1 MPKKKT
7 NNSKPEVA
15 FFEIEPWEQEYIKNN
30 LKGFNLRFFEG
41 EVDKKD
47 LKQLKKLAVL
57 SPFIYSKVDKDILCC
72 LPELKLVTTRSTGFD
87 HIDLKETDKNK
98 IKVTNV
104 PFYGENTVAEHAFA
118 LILSLSRNIHLSH
131 ERTMRGDFRLD
142 GLQGFDLQGKTIG
155 IIGGGHIG
163 QHVVRIARGFGMEV
177 LVSDPNQD
185 PRLAK
190 KLGFKYATLDSLLK
204 KSQVI
209 SLHAPYNKHT
219 HHLINCKNIKLIQAG
234 AILVN
239 TARGGLIDTT
249 ALVEALH
256 DGRLSGVG
264 LDVLEAEKYV
274 FKEER
279 ELVTPKFSVKP
290 KQDKEWLKTIVEQ
303 HVLINSSQVVV
314 TPHNAF
320 NSKEA
325 LQRILDTTIE
335 NIVKWHNKQKLTNQV
350 IIRKK

>member
-1 MPKKKT
+1 MSKQKNK
-7 NNSKPEVA
+7 SVKPEVA
-15 FFEIEPWEQEYIKNN
+15 FFEIEPWEQEYIRKN

-41 EVDKKD
+41 IIEKKD
-47 LKQLKKLAVL
+47 LKDLKKIDVL
-57 SPFIYSKVDKDILCC
+57 SPFIYSKVDKEILSC

-87 HIDLKETDKNK
+87 HIALKETEKKN
-98 IKVTNV
+98 IKVCNV

-131 ERTMRGDFRLD
+131 ERTMRGDFRLE
-142 GLQGFDLQGKTIG
+142 GLQGFDLKDKTIG

-163 QHVVRIARGFGMEV
+163 QHVVSIARGFGMNV
-177 LVSDPNQD
+177 LVSDPNRD
-185 PRLAK
+185 PKLAK
-190 KLGFKYATLDSLLK
+190 RLGFKYATLENLLK

-219 HHLINCKNIKLIQAG
+219 HHLINCKNIKLIQPG

-279 ELVTPKFSVKP
+279 ELVTPQFTGKP
-290 KQDKEWLKTIVEQ
+290 RQDKEWLKTIVEQ
-303 HVLINSSQVVV
+303 HVLISSSQVVV

-320 NSKEA
+320 NSREA

-335 NIVKWHNKQKLTNQV
+335 NIVKWHNKKKLNNQV
-350 IIRKK
+350 IIKK

>member
-1 MPKKKT
+1 MTKKKL
-7 NNSKPEVA
+7 NNTKPEVA
-15 FFEIEPWEQEYIKNN
+15 FFEIEPWEQEYIKKG
-30 LKGFNLRFFEG
+30 LKGFKLRFFENIIG
-41 EVDKKD
+41 KKD
-47 LKQLKKLAVL
+47 LKNLKNISVL
-57 SPFIYSKVDKDILCC
+57 SPFIYSKVDKNILES
-72 LPELKLVTTRSTGFD
+72 LPALKLVATRSTGFD
-87 HIDLKETDKNK
+87 HIDVAGADKK
-98 IKVTNV
+98 KVKVCNV

-131 ERTMRGDFRLD
+131 ERTMKGDFRLD
-142 GLQGFDLQGKTIG
+142 GLQGFDLKDKTIG

-163 QHVVRIARGFGMEV
+163 QHVARIARGFEMNI
-177 LVSDPNQD
+177 LVSDPNRD
-185 PRLAK
+185 PKLAK
-190 KLGFKYATLDSLLK
+190 RFGFKYTSLENLLK

-209 SLHAPYNKHT
+209 TLHAPYNKHT
-219 HHLINCKNIKLIQAG
+219 HHLINCKNIKLIQPG
-234 AILVN
+234 TILVN

-256 DGRLSGVG
+256 DGRLAG
-264 LDVLEAEKYV
+264 LGTDVLEAEKYV

-279 ELVTPKFSVKP
+279 ELVSPKFTGKP
-290 KQDKEWLKTIVEQ
+290 KEDKEWLKTIVEQ

-335 NIVKWHNKQKLTNQV
+335 NITKWYTKKKLNNQV
-350 IIRKK
+350 IIKK